1 MPEVVTCPKC
11 ERQLR
16 VPDELIGQRVK
27 CPTCGTNFTAAVG
40 GSPPDRPEDYQ
51 NAPTGNQP
59 EAVQTYREDSGRG
72 PQANQRQARA
82 LASVKAPAICLLVV
96 SVIGLLCDGFNFI
109 RVLTMPPPKAED
121 IIRVFPG
128 FKGQEKELEDQLK
141 MMSGPVLPV
150 IAIVFLVLCIVTS
163 LGSLAMLAGRMRW
176 LSTSTHVSGSVM
188 TRPSTQTSPAR
199 IQSHAWPRDPQP
211 SLERARCSCTRRP
224 GRSAPFATIGI
235 LHP

>member
-27 CPTCGTNFTAAVG
+27 CPTCGTNFTATVG

-59 EAVQTYREDSGRG
+59 EAVQTYREDSGSG
-72 PQANQRQARA
+72 PQAEQRHARA
-82 LASVKAPAICLLVV
+82 LASVKVPAICLLIV

-109 RVLTMPPPKAED
+109 RALTVPPPKAED
-121 IIRVFPG
+121 VIRVFPG
-128 FKGQEKELEDQLK
+128 FKGQEKELEEQLK

-150 IAIVFLVLCIVTS
+150 IAAVFLVLCIVT
-163 LGSLAMLAGRMRW
+163 LFGSLAMLAGRMRW
-176 LSTSTHVSGSVM
+176 L
-188 TRPSTQTSPAR
+188 
-199 IQSHAWPRDPQP
+199 
-211 SLERARCSCTRRP
+211 
-224 GRSAPFATIGI
+224 GI
-235 LHP
+235 LGSIAAMINLGSCCCVLGLPLGIWSLVVLLRDDVKNAFH